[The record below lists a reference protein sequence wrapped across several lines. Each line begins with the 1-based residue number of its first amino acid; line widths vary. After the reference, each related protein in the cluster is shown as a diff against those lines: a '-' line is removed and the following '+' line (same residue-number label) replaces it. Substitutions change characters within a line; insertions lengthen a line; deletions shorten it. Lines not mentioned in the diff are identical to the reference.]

1 MWLNSTLV
9 FGGSLKGITGIVMSV
24 GLRRASIA
32 RGVAAIAAVRAQRV
46 ARS

>member
-9 FGGSLKGITGIVMSV
+9 FGGSLKGIMGNL
-24 GLRRASIA
+24 GECGWRRASIA
-32 RGVAAIAAVRAQRV
+32 RGDAAIAAVRAQRA